1 MTEFILVA
9 KIFRIYTFELSF
21 QNLVVS
27 IEGNMVATDGNRK
40 FTASINNGT
49 DYIAGGILGDIQYYK
64 DLQITVEED
73 DGNIA
78 LSYLIIVNI

>member
-1 MTEFILVA
+1 MVA
-9 KIFRIYTFELSF
+9 
-21 QNLVVS
+21 

-40 FTASINNGT
+40 FTTSINNGT
-49 DYIAGGILGDIQYYK
+49 NYIAGGILGDIQYYK

-78 LSYLIIVNI
+78 LS